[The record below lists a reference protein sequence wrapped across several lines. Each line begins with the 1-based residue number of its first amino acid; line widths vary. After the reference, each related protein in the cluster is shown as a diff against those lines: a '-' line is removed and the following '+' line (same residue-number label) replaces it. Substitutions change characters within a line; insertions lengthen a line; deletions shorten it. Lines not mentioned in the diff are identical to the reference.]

1 MVNKSNKMGNKNK
14 MMKVSEDLHSKLT
27 IFKKNFDFSTFEDL
41 IQYLIN
47 QKNNEFNGG
56 LEIVNKEKYIK
67 SIEDNIFKRLE
78 STHKRLGLFEKKYLT
93 KIIDTSNLLEQFNNN
108 VLKIADG
115 NLKQDNL
122 SSTVELEKKL
132 SEMREL
138 WRLSGN
144 ENHKLQEEIRNLKQ
158 KNNHIKKLF
167 NHKNSAFSNSYECKL
182 SPDEF
187 EKLFK

>member
-1 MVNKSNKMGNKNK
+1 M
-14 MMKVSEDLHSKLT
+14 
-27 IFKKNFDFSTFEDL
+27 
-41 IQYLIN
+41 
-47 QKNNEFNGG
+47 
-56 LEIVNKEKYIK
+56 
-67 SIEDNIFKRLE
+67 
-78 STHKRLGLFEKKYLT
+78 T